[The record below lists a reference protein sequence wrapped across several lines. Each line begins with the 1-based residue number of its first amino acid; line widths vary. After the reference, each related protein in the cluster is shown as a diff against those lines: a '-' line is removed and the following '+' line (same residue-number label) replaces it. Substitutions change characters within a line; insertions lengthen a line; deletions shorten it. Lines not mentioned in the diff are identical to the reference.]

1 MCFDEVN
8 KNLEKVLRKVNIYG
22 VINWFFIDLFI
33 LFGNVVIFLIVVV
46 IINKNDNIDI
56 KLLVGDIY

>member
-1 MCFDEVN
+1 MRFDEVN
-8 KNLEKVLRKVNIYG
+8 KNLEKVFRKVNIYG

>member
-1 MCFDEVN
+1 MCFNEFN

-46 IINKNDNIDI
+46 IINKNDSIDI

>member
-46 IINKNDNIDI
+46 IINKNGSIDI

>member
-8 KNLEKVLRKVNIYG
+8 KNLEKVFRKVNIYG